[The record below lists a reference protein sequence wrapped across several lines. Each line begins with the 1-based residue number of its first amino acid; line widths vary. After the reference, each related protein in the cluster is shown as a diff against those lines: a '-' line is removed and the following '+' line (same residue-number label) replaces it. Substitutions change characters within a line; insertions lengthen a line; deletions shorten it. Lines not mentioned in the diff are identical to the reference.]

1 MRRWTQ
7 EEYDAVKSENG
18 LYHLGSGDFR
28 GVDFRSRHGVIIGPN
43 SMLGSRVRLGVG
55 CRIGDYTTAGDD
67 FCDQGNLKIG
77 EHCHFGERAEIGENA
92 VVGRA
97 TCFASGV
104 KIGADTTLCED
115 VQLPAECGYLF
126 NSRAIRADGRS
137 LIRMSPVAGRTICAF
152 TAEFETGRTTM
163 VVMHGLM
170 STLEEFERRTQ
181 HLLAIA
187 EAEGAGRRLM
197 DAQDLHAAAM
207 YIKAHFE
214 RRAA

>member
-7 EEYDAVKSENG
+7 AEYDAVKSENG

-55 CRIGDYTTAGDD
+55 CRIGDYTTAGED

-137 LIRMSPVAGRTICAF
+137 LIRLSPVA
-152 TAEFETGRTTM
+152 GRTTM